1 MTDNLPAPAPQSVI
15 ARRLPGPA
23 DCWWR
28 LGPNLRSS
36 RTAEERGLLNVV
48 QHVDFDSKGF
58 SRGFYLTIELRD
70 GYTQDVWPTAYN
82 VVMTDPDN
90 IDFHPPTRVVPQRL
104 KALDL
109 LIERPP
115 LLRIPLEWQ
124 QITCRGDREH
134 PGEDMHNWRYDNP
147 WL

>member
-1 MTDNLPAPAPQSVI
+1 MTDNLPVQQPQPVI

-28 LGPNLRSS
+28 LGPNIRTS
-36 RTAEERGLLNVV
+36 RTAEDRGLVNVV
-48 QHVDFDSKGF
+48 QHVDFD

-70 GYTQDVWPTAYN
+70 GCTQDVWPSDYN
-82 VVMTDPDN
+82 LVLTDPDN
-90 IDFHPPTRVVPQRL
+90 IDFYPPTRVVPQRL

-109 LIERPP
+109 LTARPP

-124 QITCRGDREH
+124 QITRRGDHDH
-134 PGEDMHNWRYDNP
+134 PGEDMRNWRYDNP
-147 WL
+147 WS

>member
-15 ARRLPGPA
+15 PRRLPGPA

-28 LGPNLRSS
+28 LGPNIRSS
-36 RTAEERGLLNVV
+36 RTAEDRGLVNVV
-48 QHVDFDSKGF
+48 QHVDFDSRGF

-70 GYTQDVWPTAYN
+70 GYTQDVWPSAYN
-82 VVMTDPDN
+82 VVLTDPDN
-90 IDFHPPTRVVPQRL
+90 IELYPPTRVVPQRL

-109 LIERPP
+109 LMARPP
-115 LLRIPLEWQ
+115 LLRIPLDWQ
-124 QITCRGDREH
+124 QITRRGDHDH

-147 WL
+147 WS